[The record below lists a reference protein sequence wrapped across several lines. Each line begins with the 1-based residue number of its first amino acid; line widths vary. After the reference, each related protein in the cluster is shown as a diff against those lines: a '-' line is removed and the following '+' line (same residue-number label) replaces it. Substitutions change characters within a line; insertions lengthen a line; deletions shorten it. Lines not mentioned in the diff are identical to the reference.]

1 MLFCNE
7 HEVLAMYGGENLQD
21 SIINGAKYV
30 DTLVCTA
37 GANGAYI
44 ANKGK
49 IIHVPSNPVNLVD
62 ATGAGDLFAAGF
74 LAGLSQGKSLEI
86 CGKMGNISAGEV
98 ISSMG
103 ARPQTSLQDLFEINK
118 L

>member
-1 MLFCNE
+1 MKKFLVLLASSAEWYEFTIYTFCIDYIGAAFFPDLGSKFAIF
-7 HEVLAMYGGENLQD
+7 LAAF
-21 SIINGAKYV
+21 GA
-30 DTLVCTA
+30 
-37 GANGAYI
+37 
-44 ANKGK
+44 
-49 IIHVPSNPVNLVD
+49 
-62 ATGAGDLFAAGF
+62 FAAGF

>member
-1 MLFCNE
+1 MEAGEGGRCSE
-7 HEVLAMYGGENLQD
+7 DGQETEVLA
-21 SIINGAKYV
+21 
-30 DTLVCTA
+30 
-37 GANGAYI
+37 AN
-44 ANKGK
+44 
-49 IIHVPSNPVNLVD
+49 